1 MRVKLLL
8 SVQISCLVL
17 LAFVMPVSAFYF
29 QLDYFQT
36 DQLVYEV
43 GETIEMAAKLT
54 ADFGSDG
61 WCYVSFTVSED
72 SRQIYEDAY
81 FIPPS
86 PEPRVLQSSFVLT
99 SNTVSPGMNGS
110 TGHAMFDVEMY
121 DKYTHGES
129 ETIQINFTRGELLAS
144 PINPL
149 EFEYGLNH
157 TFVFK
162 LGSRYNQDVFE
173 DDVPVMANLYDSGNR
188 CVASWLPSVNT
199 TGHIHFDLNN
209 ASLPTGDYNLRLE
222 TNGTDSFVP
231 FSNSFIVSILPAN
244 SSLTVLSAD
253 STVYC
258 LSSDGTHS
266 DSANIVV
273 QHLNGENNPIT
284 DSSLTWSTA
293 FSSGSMNS
301 QQDGKYNCSI
311 PFEVAPGNYS
321 IIIHATNPSYT
332 SVNVSL
338 IIEAETRPIDFNISL
353 KDTALAGKSVEFILS
368 VQDLLANENVANH
381 PLFLELM
388 NNNYSISTPLLYT
401 NESGILCYNFSIPQ
415 EMWGSSSLFI
425 ISNESA
431 FYTNNNF
438 SHNFTI
444 YYLPI
449 IITQNVTQAFL
460 DSEIAMNTTVL
471 NPLYMPVSEIQI
483 VVTDCRNNT
492 LTTAFTDLEGI
503 ATLSWR
509 VNSSYSTGPYDFCFH
524 LASSPAKYSEERMYW
539 HTINLYHP
547 LVFNLQNHSLETL
560 RNSTLTF
567 SFQVDSES
575 TYSTSVDILLTN
587 YDIRC
592 NLSIEIST
600 SSAKNASLKIPT
612 NISLGPHQISYESL
626 NTSYKFRNP
635 SYFTLIV
642 IEKMNAS
649 CSDFQATYNNEL
661 SFDLLT
667 VDWDNTSISTVY
679 VTAEIGGVR
688 IATNILANL
697 TQTPNVQISLPL
709 RLPPGQHQLLLNVC
723 HSYRVNQTISTQ
735 IFIWMETRITIT
747 TLEVQE
753 LYASSPAITQ
763 DTLRNISDG
772 FITRPPPIFLNG
784 STSTTPS
791 VARDTSRLNCP
802 KLSSGTNSC
811 STVDAKSKT
820 SSSGNG
826 QTVLSLRDFNE
837 DCSWFSAITC
847 STVLEVHPNEIMP
860 HSAFSGPVTTV
871 SFRKWE
877 LFLIFVVIRR
887 TNSS

>member
-321 IIIHATNPSYT
+321 IIIHATNPS
-332 SVNVSL
+332 
-338 IIEAETRPIDFNISL
+338 
-353 KDTALAGKSVEFILS
+353 
-368 VQDLLANENVANH
+368 
-381 PLFLELM
+381 
-388 NNNYSISTPLLYT
+388 
-401 NESGILCYNFSIPQ
+401 
-415 EMWGSSSLFI
+415 
-425 ISNESA
+425 
-431 FYTNNNF
+431 
-438 SHNFTI
+438 
-444 YYLPI
+444 
-449 IITQNVTQAFL
+449 
-460 DSEIAMNTTVL
+460 
-471 NPLYMPVSEIQI
+471 
-483 VVTDCRNNT
+483 
-492 LTTAFTDLEGI
+492 
-503 ATLSWR
+503 
-509 VNSSYSTGPYDFCFH
+509 
-524 LASSPAKYSEERMYW
+524 
-539 HTINLYHP
+539 
-547 LVFNLQNHSLETL
+547 
-560 RNSTLTF
+560 
-567 SFQVDSES
+567 
-575 TYSTSVDILLTN
+575 
-587 YDIRC
+587 
-592 NLSIEIST
+592 
-600 SSAKNASLKIPT
+600 
-612 NISLGPHQISYESL
+612 
-626 NTSYKFRNP
+626 
-635 SYFTLIV
+635 
-642 IEKMNAS
+642 
-649 CSDFQATYNNEL
+649 
-661 SFDLLT
+661 
-667 VDWDNTSISTVY
+667 
-679 VTAEIGGVR
+679 
-688 IATNILANL
+688 
-697 TQTPNVQISLPL
+697 
-709 RLPPGQHQLLLNVC
+709 
-723 HSYRVNQTISTQ
+723 
-735 IFIWMETRITIT
+735 
-747 TLEVQE
+747 
-753 LYASSPAITQ
+753 
-763 DTLRNISDG
+763 
-772 FITRPPPIFLNG
+772 
-784 STSTTPS
+784 
-791 VARDTSRLNCP
+791 
-802 KLSSGTNSC
+802 
-811 STVDAKSKT
+811 
-820 SSSGNG
+820 
-826 QTVLSLRDFNE
+826 
-837 DCSWFSAITC
+837 
-847 STVLEVHPNEIMP
+847 
-860 HSAFSGPVTTV
+860 
-871 SFRKWE
+871 
-877 LFLIFVVIRR
+877 
-887 TNSS
+887 